1 MGVMLALSAIFAVV
15 LSTISMPGDRATAQV
30 PDADD
35 DAITARAAAWWD
47 ALDAE
52 KRTNAIL
59 GKEYD
64 HDTDASDDDPEGES
78 DGRQLPPEAAGEY
91 GDLAA
96 TGTAA
101 AGDPPTG
108 GVIGKDNVNALVDG
122 SADASTVDIY
132 AVGEHIDGITNAIR
146 GFQSVEVWWDYID
159 CAEARIA
166 VGEDSNDLSNDFDDD
181 GDSTNA
187 NVLESSSVCEFPA
200 DTAVGSGTASVI
212 AYDSLSADAKTLV
225 DKVGQAILGLD
236 APGSANSTTHA
247 RAKAWWDSLP
257 GPSDKTQALYG
268 TSAIPGLTPPAT
280 GTVVAVGRVWIAGE
294 NNYDEIANPSTIR
307 DKTAP
312 GAPEE
317 YSLDA
322 ASQELANGV
331 HELINDRWQ
340 YIYHMGGMNEM
351 NKDEVIYWWD
361 SIDSGQRRIATGT
374 QNEPEGTPS
383 TSGYG
388 LGWDALQ
395 DTELSQAGKARHER
409 VFKVGQAILGLK
421 KLPDVAAW
429 WNTLNADQMVYV
441 VYGNPPMRTAYDDP
455 DNPGTEITTVT
466 DADKAVFQKMY
477 ADLTGGI
484 EVGAAD
490 AELSTHLPAYVVE
503 MLARNAPTDFTTNPT
518 AVDTD
523 DMWYYSAKGI
533 VDAIANELFDPPAM
547 EDLVTFPHNSGT
559 FVAASAEPEDGFA
572 SDATTTAVT
581 NEDDNDFDWPYNA
594 ANKPASVADWW
605 ESTDCRVMRIA
616 VGEDN
621 QYLNAALAAV
631 DANPNADPPVVGKDK
646 EDRETS
652 IYCGHFVGSIGSDSE
667 PRAEGSAGTL
677 TRAAQMRV
685 EEVGKALLGLSEPGR
700 PSFNDPAKGDPLIMG
715 TAQVGATLTV
725 NTDAIEDD
733 NDGIPEKANG
743 DKDFQYQWLRN
754 GTPISGA
761 TGSTY
766 VLTAADAGATISVR
780 VSYIDNERYPEM
792 RTSPSSLA
800 TSQIVGAPG
809 EISKIVESIRGV
821 TISAGGDVVLSVN
834 AYGLQGVQDNKLS
847 AGMGLEWK
855 EGDRS
860 FDDDDTETPWE
871 VTYTAPSSPGT
882 YTITAS
888 FANDGDCRPLD
899 KDGGEEMRDTLCTA
913 TFQVRVRREQ
923 PPVATPAPPVN
934 PPGEIPSLIPD
945 SDGNQ
950 YEVFTPVEGGT
961 FDGGEGYSITVPSGA
976 VPNGEYIGIRMSDDG
991 AASNVGQVHQRYT
1004 LAGNMYGVHAVD
1016 ASGAAISSYVL
1027 EAPAEVC
1034 VPLPAALRTNISHLS
1049 LAAINSD
1056 GTLTVLSAQVRL
1068 NGSGDTMVCGN
1079 LSNLPAS
1086 VAVGSQGAPDA
1097 PPTAV
1102 PTPEPVLPD
1111 TGGASPAS
1119 GSLLWVLL
1127 LGTAVVVSGTFI
1139 VAGRRRRTVGSK

>member
-409 VFKVGQAILGLK
+409 VFK
-421 KLPDVAAW
+421 
-429 WNTLNADQMVYV
+429 
-441 VYGNPPMRTAYDDP
+441 
-455 DNPGTEITTVT
+455 EI
-466 DADKAVFQKMY
+466 
-477 ADLTGGI
+477 G
-484 EVGAAD
+484 
-490 AELSTHLPAYVVE
+490 
-503 MLARNAPTDFTTNPT
+503 
-518 AVDTD
+518 
-523 DMWYYSAKGI
+523 
-533 VDAIANELFDPPAM
+533 
-547 EDLVTFPHNSGT
+547 
-559 FVAASAEPEDGFA
+559 
-572 SDATTTAVT
+572 
-581 NEDDNDFDWPYNA
+581 
-594 ANKPASVADWW
+594 
-605 ESTDCRVMRIA
+605 
-616 VGEDN
+616 
-621 QYLNAALAAV
+621 
-631 DANPNADPPVVGKDK
+631 
-646 EDRETS
+646 
-652 IYCGHFVGSIGSDSE
+652 
-667 PRAEGSAGTL
+667 RAH
-677 TRAAQMRV
+677 V
-685 EEVGKALLGLSEPGR
+685 
-700 PSFNDPAKGDPLIMG
+700 
-715 TAQVGATLTV
+715 
-725 NTDAIEDD
+725 
-733 NDGIPEKANG
+733 
-743 DKDFQYQWLRN
+743 
-754 GTPISGA
+754 
-761 TGSTY
+761 
-766 VLTAADAGATISVR
+766 
-780 VSYIDNERYPEM
+780 
-792 RTSPSSLA
+792 
-800 TSQIVGAPG
+800 
-809 EISKIVESIRGV
+809 
-821 TISAGGDVVLSVN
+821 
-834 AYGLQGVQDNKLS
+834 
-847 AGMGLEWK
+847 
-855 EGDRS
+855 
-860 FDDDDTETPWE
+860 
-871 VTYTAPSSPGT
+871 
-882 YTITAS
+882 
-888 FANDGDCRPLD
+888 
-899 KDGGEEMRDTLCTA
+899 
-913 TFQVRVRREQ
+913 
-923 PPVATPAPPVN
+923 
-934 PPGEIPSLIPD
+934 
-945 SDGNQ
+945 
-950 YEVFTPVEGGT
+950 
-961 FDGGEGYSITVPSGA
+961 
-976 VPNGEYIGIRMSDDG
+976 
-991 AASNVGQVHQRYT
+991 
-1004 LAGNMYGVHAVD
+1004 
-1016 ASGAAISSYVL
+1016 
-1027 EAPAEVC
+1027 
-1034 VPLPAALRTNISHLS
+1034 
-1049 LAAINSD
+1049 
-1056 GTLTVLSAQVRL
+1056 
-1068 NGSGDTMVCGN
+1068 
-1079 LSNLPAS
+1079 
-1086 VAVGSQGAPDA
+1086 
-1097 PPTAV
+1097 
-1102 PTPEPVLPD
+1102 
-1111 TGGASPAS
+1111 
-1119 GSLLWVLL
+1119 
-1127 LGTAVVVSGTFI
+1127 
-1139 VAGRRRRTVGSK
+1139 